1 MTGGIKGEWR
11 EVWVAWSDW
20 PGALTEPRSARVG
33 RATEMVAALEDQN
46 HVSEQRLRTRQPV
59 SSWWLSGRERGGY
72 ILVEAW
78 VEAPRPRVRRVG
90 VTSQR

>member
-20 PGALTEPRSARVG
+20 PRALTEPRSARVG

-46 HVSEQRLRTRQPV
+46 HVSEQRLRTRQPD

-72 ILVEAW
+72 
-78 VEAPRPRVRRVG
+78 RVRHGLKHRDPG
-90 VTSQR
+90 